1 MKKTFLI
8 LIVIFLSTLSYSQEP
23 LKWEEVVTVDSTVNK
38 TELFNR
44 ARQWFSNTFKS
55 EKDVIS
61 ISDKESGEISGNA
74 VVEYK
79 SDRFYVGVVCVNG
92 YVNFKVNVYVKDG
105 RYKYVFHSF
114 DHEGSYYD
122 GNKPISYGI
131 LTNSEYAPKPTRG
144 GANNKAWAEIK
155 DQTTSQINALINS
168 LKTAMSQKSEA
179 QDDW

>member
-1 MKKTFLI
+1 MI
-8 LIVIFLSTLSYSQEP
+8 LAVMSISTLTYSQES

-44 ARQWFSNTFKS
+44 ARQWFSSTFRS

-61 ISDKESGEISGNA
+61 VSDKESGEISGNA
-74 VVEYK
+74 VLKYK

-92 YVNFKVNVYVKDG
+92 YVNFKINVYVKDG

-114 DHEGSYYD
+114 DHEGSFYE

-131 LTNSEYAPKPTRG
+131 LTNSASAPKPTRG
-144 GANNKAWAEIK
+144 SANNKAWAEIK
-155 DQTTSQINALINS
+155 DQTASQVNELINS
-168 LKTAMSQKSEA
+168 LKTAMSQKSEI
-179 QDDW
+179 QDNW

>member
-8 LIVIFLSTLSYSQEP
+8 LLVMIVSTLSYSQEP
-23 LKWEEVVTVDSTVNK
+23 LKWEEVVPVDSTINK
-38 TELFNR
+38 AELFNR

-61 ISDKESGEISGNA
+61 ISDKEIGEISGNA
-74 VVEYK
+74 VVEYN
-79 SDRFYVGVVCVNG
+79 SDRFYGGVVCVNG
-92 YVNFKVNVYVKDG
+92 YVNFKINVFVKDG

-114 DHEGSYYD
+114 DHEGSFYD

-131 LTNSEYAPKPTRG
+131 LTNSEIAPKPTRG

-155 DQTTSQINALINS
+155 DQTTTQVNALINS
-168 LKTAMSQKSEA
+168 LKTAMSKKSEA
-179 QDDW
+179 QDNW

>member
-1 MKKTFLI
+1 MKKAFLI
-8 LIVIFLSTLSYSQEP
+8 LLVMSMSTLIYSQEP

-44 ARQWFSNTFKS
+44 ARQWFSSTFKS

-79 SDRFYVGVVCVNG
+79 SGRFYFGVVCVNG
-92 YVNFKVNVYVKDG
+92 YVNFKINVFVKDG

-114 DHEGSYYD
+114 DHEGSFYE

-131 LTNSEYAPKPTRG
+131 LTNSEIAPKPTRG

-155 DQTTSQINALINS
+155 EQTASQVIALINS
-168 LKTAMSQKSEA
+168 LKIAMSQKSEA
-179 QDDW
+179 QNNW

>member
-8 LIVIFLSTLSYSQEP
+8 LIVIFLSTLSYSQQP

-44 ARQWFSNTFKS
+44 ARQWFSNNLRS
-55 EKDVIS
+55 EKDVFS
-61 ISDKESGEISGNA
+61 ISDKESGEISGTA

-79 SDRFYVGVVCVNG
+79 SDRFYFGVVCING
-92 YVNFKVNVYVKDG
+92 FVIFKVNVYVKDG

-114 DHEGSYYD
+114 YHEGSYFD
-122 GNKPISYGI
+122 GNNPISYGI
-131 LTNSEYAPKPTRG
+131 LTNSKYAPKPTRG
-144 GANNKAWAEIK
+144 LANNKAWAEIK
-155 DQTTSQINALINS
+155 DQTTSQINALITS
-168 LKTAMSQKSEA
+168 LKTAMSQKSEV

>member
-1 MKKTFLI
+1 MKKIFLI
-8 LIVIFLSTLSYSQEP
+8 LVVMSVSILGFSQEP

-38 TELFNR
+38 TELYSR

-55 EKDVIS
+55 EKDVVS
-61 ISDKESGEISGNA
+61 VSDKESGEISGNA

-79 SDRFYVGVVCVNG
+79 SDRFYFGVVCVNG
-92 YVNFKVNVYVKDG
+92 YVNFKINVYVKDG

-114 DHEGSYYD
+114 DHEGSFYQ

-131 LTNSEYAPKPTRG
+131 LTNSEIAPKPTRG

-155 DQTTSQINALINS
+155 DQTTRQVNALIES
-168 LKTAMSQKSEA
+168 LKTSMLRKSEV
-179 QDDW
+179 QDNW